1 METLGDFIKKSRIN
15 AGYKTQSQVADRLSV
30 IRQTISHWENG
41 TRTPDAESL
50 SKLAD
55 LFGVTTDYLLGKE
68 SKVVSQE
75 HLTNVNN
82 RIKEELGENVKVMF
96 HDINSFDDD
105 EMEELKNF
113 IDFIKSKKKKTP

>member
-1 METLGDFIKKSRIN
+1 MSEFSKNFRIERMKLGL
-15 AGYKTQSQVADRLSV
+15 TQSDIARKLSV
-30 IRQTISHWENG
+30 TRQTVNNWEKRG
-41 TRTPDAESL
+41 VTPDTGTLIAL
-50 SKLAD
+50 SE
-55 LFGVTTDYLLGKE
+55 LFGVSTDYLLGKE